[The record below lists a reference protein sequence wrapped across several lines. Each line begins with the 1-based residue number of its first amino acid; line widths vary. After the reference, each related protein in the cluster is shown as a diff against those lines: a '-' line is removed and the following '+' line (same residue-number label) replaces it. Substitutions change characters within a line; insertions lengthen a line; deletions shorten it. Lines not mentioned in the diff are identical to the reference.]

1 MCSGHFKNSSSLWNT
16 LYKALRCNNEES
28 TIFHQVFFC
37 HTQKYLQGNE
47 DVFTAYE
54 AVASDQNSAR
64 IVSPRR
70 FKSGQEPSQGTV
82 RQQMRY

>member
-1 MCSGHFKNSSSLWNT
+1 M
-16 LYKALRCNNEES
+16 YKALCGDNEES

-70 FKSGQEPSQGTV
+70 FKSGQEPSRGTV